1 MILFQYS
8 LRQMVEELPVVSSKS
23 WFITL
28 LFYLSVL
35 LSTYISYY
43 PGYLSIS
50 YPTVYLS
57 SCIYLFVF
65 ISLYLAVYRSINV
78 SMYIEFHGQRSLAG
92 YSQWIHKESDDWAT
106 KAHTLTTVYFAIFL
120 SINIQ
125 LFLYTTVY
133 IYIYPAI
140 YLCNYTSIYIYIFIL
155 YLSSYLC
162 IFSCIFISMGLP
174 R

>member
-8 LRQMVEELPVVSSKS
+8 LRQMVDELPVLSSKS

-78 SMYIEFHGQRSLAG
+78 FMYIEFHGQRSLAG
-92 YSQWIHKESDDWAT
+92 YSQWGHKESDDWAT

-133 IYIYPAI
+133 IYPAI
-140 YLCNYTSIYIYIFIL
+140 YLCIYISI
-155 YLSSYLC
+155 
-162 IFSCIFISMGLP
+162 
-174 R
+174 